1 MIQCDWDEFFVAS
14 VITAS
19 KENLYQ
25 SQKAITYRFYFE
37 LTIGALNMSPTMIAY
52 GYLATAIVCEVIG
65 TTFLVKSEQFTRF
78 VPTLIM
84 AVLYAISFYLLTQT
98 IKTIPIGI
106 AYALWGGLGI
116 VLTSLVG
123 LFFFKQTLDTAAI
136 IGIAMIVGGVVVM
149 NLLSNSVA
157 H

>member
-1 MIQCDWDEFFVAS
+1 
-14 VITAS
+14 
-19 KENLYQ
+19 
-25 SQKAITYRFYFE
+25 
-37 LTIGALNMSPTMIAY
+37 MSPTMIAY
-52 GYLATAIVCEVIG
+52 VYLAFAIVFEVTA
-65 TTFLVKSEQFTRF
+65 TTFLVKSEQFTRLI
-78 VPTLIM
+78 PTLIM
-84 AVLYAISFYLLTQT
+84 AVLYAISFYLLTIT

-116 VLTSLVG
+116 VLTSLIA
-123 LFFFKQTLDTAAI
+123 LFFFKQTLDTAAV